1 MEAAMR
7 QPSRKQLWIAGAL
20 ALVASALF
28 AVYVAAGFLDSDP
41 LHFFGV
47 RGPRPRYVAV
57 LFSGDMGLRMG
68 MSAYTAKAFNR
79 QGVPVLG
86 VSSSTEFA
94 THKSRADVDSLV
106 ARAVR
111 SALARTHAK
120 QVILIG
126 QSFGADIVRVALADF
141 PSALR
146 DKIAAVVLVVPGQTA
161 YFHADPT
168 GLSYRGT
175 PDAGPEE
182 AAKIDWASIL
192 CIRGSE
198 ETDSLCPLLKSA
210 NVRSI
215 TLPGGHFL
223 HRDHAQLGHTI
234 ISALAPLF
242 GDVK

>member
-1 MEAAMR
+1 M
-7 QPSRKQLWIAGAL
+7 IGAL
-20 ALVASALF
+20 AFVASTAF
-28 AVYVAAGFLDSDP
+28 AVYAVAGFLDRDP
-41 LHFFGV
+41 LHYFGA
-47 RGPRPRYVAV
+47 GGSRPRYVAV

-68 MSAYTAKAFNR
+68 MSAYTARAFNR
-79 QGVPVLG
+79 EGVPVLG

-94 THKSRADVDSLV
+94 THKSRAEVDSLV
-106 ARAVR
+106 TRAVQ
-111 SALARTHAK
+111 SALARTKAR

-126 QSFGADIVRVALADF
+126 QSFGADIVRVGLVDF
-141 PSALR
+141 PRALR
-146 DKIAAVVLVVPGQTA
+146 EKIAAVVLVVPGQA
-161 YFHADPT
+161 AFFHADPT

-223 HRDHAQLGHTI
+223 HRDHAQLGRTI
-234 ISALAPLF
+234 TSALAPLF
-242 GDVK
+242 GDAK

>member
-1 MEAAMR
+1 MR
-7 QPSRKQLWIAGAL
+7 KPSRKQLWIAGAL
-20 ALVASALF
+20 ALVGSAALAF
-28 AVYVAAGFLDSDP
+28 YAVAGFLDSDP

-47 RGPRPRYVAV
+47 HGARPRYVAV

-68 MSAYTAKAFNR
+68 MSAYTARAFNR
-79 QGVPVLG
+79 EGVPVLG

-111 SALARTHAK
+111 TALARTKAK

-126 QSFGADIVRVALADF
+126 QSFGADIVRVGLADF
-141 PSALR
+141 PAALR
-146 DKIAAVVLVVPGQTA
+146 DKIAAVVLVVPGQA
-161 YFHADPT
+161 AFFRADPT
-168 GLSYRGT
+168 GLTYRGT
-175 PDAGPEE
+175 PDAGPDE

-198 ETDSLCPLLKSA
+198 ETDSLCPMLKSA

-223 HRDHAQLGHTI
+223 RRDHAQLGRTI
-234 ISALAPLF
+234 TSALAPLF
-242 GDVK
+242 GGAK